1 MKSRQT
7 QLIFLP
13 FLLATQRNNKYGGR
27 KKQEKKEKSGGYNG
41 ESRGGP
47 PLLNTDFDTY
57 VSKSV
62 LSYSH

>member
-1 MKSRQT
+1 VR
-7 QLIFLP
+7 
-13 FLLATQRNNKYGGR
+13 RGE
-27 KKQEKKEKSGGYNG
+27 KQGEERKSGGYNG
-41 ESRGGP
+41 GVKGGSP